1 MSATPEERTRATLV
15 RRLLAA
21 AEPDG
26 HWEGRLST
34 SALSTATA
42 VVALAEVDALAHGA
56 RIEAGLDWLAAHAN
70 ADGGYGDTVQSHA
83 NIATTALVWAALAL
97 AKTPAQ
103 QAAAARA
110 EAWLS
115 ARAGETT
122 PQLLATAI
130 MRSYGK
136 DHTFSVPILTML
148 AIRGRL
154 GAEGFG
160 LVAPLPF
167 ELAAAPRRLYQWL
180 RMPVVSYAL
189 PALIAIGQVIQH
201 RRPTRNPLAALL
213 RRWTAAPTLRLLNQ
227 IQPANGGFLEAIPLT
242 AFVTMSLA
250 HMGRA
255 DHPVVARGVSFLL
268 ARQRDDG
275 SWPIDTHLATW
286 VTTLSINALGPQLP
300 AELAAKSKAWL
311 LAQQARAVHP
321 YTGAAP
327 GGWSWTPLPG
337 GVPDADD
344 TSGAI
349 LALTRLG
356 DDPALVEAARAGLDW
371 LAGLQN
377 GDGGMPTFCRG
388 WGTLPFDMSCADI
401 SAHALAAFGAWRARG
416 LDERRYRRTCE
427 GLVRY
432 LLRAQDREGFW
443 LPLWFGNQDHPQRA
457 NPVYGTARVLLA
469 LQREGQAPEPKLA
482 GAVVAARAWLCA
494 QAGPDGG
501 FGGAAGTPTS
511 IEETALALAAL
522 RLGQANEAEQ
532 AVMARAR
539 AWLVAH
545 TAEGEHTP
553 SAPIGFYF
561 ANLWYDEA
569 LYPLIF
575 ATGALC

>member
-1 MSATPEERTRATLV
+1 MSVGPAQRTGETLV

-21 AEPDG
+21 VEPDG

-42 VVALAEVDALAHGA
+42 VVALAEVDALAHGQQ
-56 RIEAGLDWLAAHAN
+56 IEAGLDWLATHAN
-70 ADGGYGDTVQSHA
+70 ADGGYGDTVRSHA
-83 NIATTALVWAALAL
+83 NIATTALVWAALSL
-97 AKTPAQ
+97 ARTPTQ

-110 EAWLS
+110 EAWL
-115 ARAGETT
+115 AAKAGEMT
-122 PQLLATAI
+122 PARLAKAI

-167 ELAAAPRRLYQWL
+167 ELAAAPQRLYQWL

-189 PALIAIGQVIQH
+189 PALIAIGQVIHH
-201 RRPTRNPLAALL
+201 RRPTRNPLTGSL
-213 RRWTAAPTLRLLNQ
+213 RRWTAAPTLRLLTR
-227 IQPANGGFLEAIPLT
+227 IQPQNGGFLEAIPLT
-242 AFVTMSLA
+242 AFVAMSLA

-255 DHPVVARGVSFLL
+255 DHPVAQRGVGFLL
-268 ARQRDDG
+268 ERQRADG

-286 VTTLSINALGPQLP
+286 VTTLAVNALGPRLP
-300 AELAAKSKAWL
+300 AELATKSRSWL
-311 LAQQARAVHP
+311 LAQQVRQVHP

-344 TSGAI
+344 TAGAI

-356 DDPALVEAARAGLDW
+356 EDPALAEAARAGLDW

-416 LDERRYRRTCE
+416 LDNGRYRRTSA

-432 LLRAQDREGFW
+432 LLRTQDREGYW

-457 NPVYGTARVLLA
+457 NPVYGTARVLMA
-469 LQREGQAPEPKLA
+469 LQREDQPPEPKLV
-482 GAVVAARAWLCA
+482 GAVARARAWLCA

-501 FGGAAGTPTS
+501 FGATTGTPTS

-522 RLGQANEAEQ
+522 RLGQLNEAEQ
-532 AVMARAR
+532 SVAAQAQ
-539 AWLVAH
+539 AWLVEH
-545 TAEGEHTP
+545 TAEGQHTP

-561 ANLWYDEA
+561 ANLWYDEE

-575 ATGALC
+575 ATAALI